1 MRLGKAAAVSV
12 LVIAT
17 MGIGTG
23 TVCAS
28 PEPPS
33 NGASVNY
40 RTAVGPD
47 GRSVET
53 ILENGT
59 FRIAETGHTV
69 DVLNGAG
76 TTLLSL
82 PMAYSVRGNAFPIS
96 AFIDEAGRRL
106 TLTPDTTNVAGSL
119 PLQDVDARNDAYQ
132 NLIRQAQIGWTNGGG
147 MSAGI
152 GTTIGAVV
160 GCILFFFVGCIPGAA
175 IGAAIGAFV
184 GVSNANPA
192 FQPAI
197 FELIAKL

>member
-28 PEPPS
+28 PAPPS
-33 NGASVNY
+33 NAGSVNY
-40 RTAVGPD
+40 RTAVGLD

-53 ILENGT
+53 VLDNGT
-59 FRIAETGHTV
+59 FRIAESGHGV
-69 DVLNGAG
+69 DVLDGAG

-82 PMAYSVRGNAFPIS
+82 PTAYSVRGNVFPIS
-96 AFIDEAGRRL
+96 PVIDEAGRRL
-106 TLTPDTTNVAGSL
+106 TLTPDTTNVAASL
-119 PLQDVDARNDAYQ
+119 PLHDVDARNDAYQ

-147 MSAGI
+147 MSAGV

-175 IGAAIGAFV
+175 LGAAIGAFV

-197 FELIAKL
+197 FELVAKL